1 MPTNRTPI
9 ARRRHSAFGQE
20 ALDLF
25 VELELWP
32 GGRNRSNR
40 EYAAKSKR
48 LSHLLDLNAEWWGG
62 EDVHE
67 DFKPSRR
74 PALPLVGHWFWE
86 DCRQRRLELLA
97 ACGLQ
102 EKGPAQKVS

>member
-9 ARRRHSAFGQE
+9 ERQRHVRFSAE
-20 ALDLF
+20 ILDLF
-25 VELELWP
+25 VELERWP
-32 GGRNRSNR
+32 GGRDRSSR
-40 EYAAKSKR
+40 EYMAKSKR
-48 LSHLLDLNAEWWGG
+48 LSHLLNLNGEWWAG

-67 DFKPSRR
+67 EFKPSWR

-86 DCRQRRLELLA
+86 ECRQRRLELLA

-102 EKGPAQKVS
+102 EKEPA